1 MSSIPESLMTRPMA
15 TVSTMSIETS
25 VLEPTLVNPTFARF
39 VLERKGILDTG
50 SVLKLQVITADAAG
64 GWLPVKTGIHAA
76 IERATLRI
84 GSKIVAT
91 SDQYSHYQT
100 IRRAFKT
107 TEEKSLKDMVKIG
120 SLDAVAPSAEQDGT
134 IVLKDCLYNA
144 SDTAGNQIS
153 QYTLTD
159 SATTTPEFSIK
170 ISELFPMMRNV
181 QLPLGLIAEPC
192 SIEVTFRTQV
202 DGQSGHLACVPE
214 AAVTTAASVVSS
226 SIQLLA
232 DYLTYDDDRMA
243 RTAAMV
249 MSQQGMVMPYEDVVL
264 TTTQFPALTPA
275 PGAGAV
281 TEQRITRDLGLSG
294 MMVKSIVATLGTDP
308 ATDNIVGLY
317 KSEAFPVDDSIQVR
331 INDRQIYP
339 RELTRVTQKQH
350 QLSQV
355 FNTDISIHS
364 AEYSLNLATDKAQ
377 ATRPVT
383 NAMVSANCTLGGRNQ
398 SVLEGSQYFLGFDL
412 STDVMGSPGSGQR
425 VGQKPIQ
432 MMHTLRRTA
441 DSNVARQVKY
451 YAVVEKQMVL
461 RGGQVTVSA

>member
-1 MSSIPESLMTRPMA
+1 MSAIPESLMTRPMA

-25 VLEPTLVNPTFARF
+25 VLEPTLINPTFARF
-39 VLERKGILDTG
+39 VLDKKGILDTG
-50 SVLKLQVITADAAG
+50 SVLKLQVTTADAGG
-64 GWLPVKTGIHAA
+64 GWLPIKTGIHAA

-107 TEEKSLKDMVKIG
+107 TEEKSLKDMVKVG
-120 SLDAVAPSAEQDGT
+120 TLDAVAPSPAQDGT
-134 IVLKDCLYNA
+134 IALKDCLY
-144 SDTAGNQIS
+144 DTGNVAGTQINQ
-153 QYTLTD
+153 YALTD

-181 QLPLGLIAEPC
+181 QLPLYLINEPC
-192 SIEVTFRTQV
+192 SIEVTFRSQA
-202 DGQSGHLACVPE
+202 DGQSGVLACLP
-214 AAVTTAASVVSS
+214 AAAATTAASVVPG

-232 DYLTYDDDRMA
+232 DYLTYDDGRMA
-243 RTAAMV
+243 SIAAMV
-249 MSQQGMVMPYEDVVL
+249 MSQSGMVMPYDDVVL
-264 TTTQFPALTPA
+264 TTTQFPAVPD
-275 PGAGAV
+275 PAGAV

-294 MMVKSIVATLGTDP
+294 MMVKSIVASMGSDP
-308 ATDNIVGLY
+308 VTDNIVGLY
-317 KSEAFPVDDSIQVR
+317 KSEAFAVDDSVQVR
-331 INDRQIYP
+331 INDRQMYP

-355 FNTDISIHS
+355 FNADISIHS
-364 AEYSLNLATDKAQ
+364 AEYSLNLATDKSV
-377 ATRPVT
+377 ATRTVT
-383 NAMVSANCTLGGRNQ
+383 NPMVSAACTLGGRAQ
-398 SVLEGSQYFLGFDL
+398 SPLEGSQYFLGFDL

-432 MMHTLRRTA
+432 MLHTLRRTTA
-441 DSNVARQVKY
+441 DFAARQVKY

>member
-15 TVSTMSIETS
+15 TVSTMNIETS
-25 VLEPTLVNPTFARF
+25 VLEPTLINSSFARF

-50 SVLKLQVITADAAG
+50 SVLKLQVTTADAVG
-64 GWLPVKTGIHAA
+64 GWLPIKTGIHAA
-76 IERATLRI
+76 IERAVLRI

-107 TEEKSLKDMVKIG
+107 TEEKSLKDMVKVG
-120 SLDAVAPSAEQDGT
+120 TLDAVAPSPAQDGT
-134 IVLKDCLYNA
+134 IALKDCLYN
-144 SDTAGNQIS
+144 TGNVTGLPIS
-153 QYTLTD
+153 QYALTD
-159 SATTTPEFSIK
+159 SATTTPEFTIK

-181 QLPLGLIAEPC
+181 QLPLYLINEPC
-192 SIEVTFRTQV
+192 SIEVTFRSQTNPQV
-202 DGQSGHLACVPE
+202 GVLAGVP
-214 AAVTTAASVVSS
+214 AGGATTAAAVVPGSV
-226 SIQLLA
+226 QFLA
-232 DYLTYDDDRMA
+232 DYLTYDDDRMGK
-243 RTAAMV
+243 TAAMV

-264 TTTQFPALTPA
+264 TTTQFPAVA
-275 PGAGAV
+275 DPGGAQV
-281 TEQRITRDLGLSG
+281 TEQQITRDLGLSG
-294 MMVKSIVATLGTDP
+294 MSVKSIVAAIGTDP
-308 ATDNIVGLY
+308 TTDQLVGLY
-317 KSEAFPVDDSIQVR
+317 KSEAFPVDDSVQVR

-377 ATRPVT
+377 ANRPIT
-383 NAMVSANCTLGGRNQ
+383 NAMVSAATTLNGRAQ

-412 STDVMGSPGSGQR
+412 TSDTMGAPGSGQR

-432 MMHTLRRTA
+432 MLHTLRRTTTSFA
-441 DSNVARQVKY
+441 ARQVKY
-451 YAVVEKQMVL
+451 YAVVEKQMTL
-461 RGGQVTVSA
+461 RGGQVSVSA